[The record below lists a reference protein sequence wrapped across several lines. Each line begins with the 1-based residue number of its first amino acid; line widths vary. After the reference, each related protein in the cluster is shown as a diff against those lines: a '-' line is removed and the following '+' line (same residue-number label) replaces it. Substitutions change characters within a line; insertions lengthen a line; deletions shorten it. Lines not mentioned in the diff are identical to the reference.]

1 MNIHKL
7 HRGARLGRVLPF
19 ILSGFFV
26 VAVGYGLA
34 THKQSAFA
42 ATPNTCTKNGTFQS
56 PSTGDAA
63 LTSADIARSE
73 AAMAWIRTMAR
84 SKTPLVTTSTITMAD
99 YYSPTYKDDMYG
111 TFTLRDRTYPQSGG
125 TYQGIEFRQ
134 YVVADMAY
142 YLGSAPAY
150 TDGSFMFNSSNNGR
164 KLIQLVDTNTDEVL
178 AEYADVTGL
187 VRSYAYAPGEQGYG
201 TSAADRSF
209 SYDQGLALFAA
220 MGTGDDTFA
229 KTLVDGILLMQ
240 TKTGPHAG
248 GFVFSA
254 PQLSPSEADPSYRTG
269 SHSITT
275 DALLA
280 YIQKYPN
287 DPDIETYRSAALA
300 ALAFIDKTSVDSGP
314 LEGLYR
320 GGYGAY
326 VGAQQIFDP
335 TFTIEWASTE
345 HNIDIWHTLMRAAA
359 VLNDTQ
365 YSTKAA
371 ALATAIMA
379 KLYNSAEQR
388 LNQGLTPLEVDTADP
403 LDVNSWGAIQL
414 SGAGYHDEAVAALA
428 RVSRFENEKNGVTGY
443 APFYSSGGYP
453 GATETV
459 WYEGTFGVA
468 LAHYRLGNTA
478 AYRAVINNS
487 AAGQEVDGS
496 FRYATNVDT
505 KYEIG
510 GSRSMA
516 STAWYVLITTARDSM
531 WNNCV
536 YTAPPIT
543 PGSSGGTPSTPPAS
557 TLVTPTQSSRPS
569 PSSASLRSY
578 SDAPAPTLNLS
589 SDTAALTHTTPPPSP
604 GSSSTTPPA
613 TTDTSTVASPSPRRS
628 VLPLVIGAV
637 ALLCGAACVA
647 WFMIR
652 RRTH

>member
-1 MNIHKL
+1 M
-7 HRGARLGRVLPF
+7 GRVLPF
-19 ILSGFFV
+19 IISGLFV
-26 VAVGYGLA
+26 VAIGHGLV
-34 THKQSAFA
+34 THKQPVSA
-42 ATPNTCTKNGTFQS
+42 ATASTCTKDGVFYS
-56 PSTGDAA
+56 PSTGAAA
-63 LTSADIARSE
+63 LTSTDIARAE
-73 AAMAWIRTMAR
+73 AAMAWIRTMTQT
-84 SKTPLVTTSTITMAD
+84 KTPLATTSTITMAD
-99 YYSPTYKDDMYG
+99 YYGPTYKDDMYG
-111 TFTLRDRTYPQSGG
+111 TFVLRDRTYPQNGG
-125 TYQGIEFRQ
+125 VYQGVEFRQ
-134 YVVADMAY
+134 YVVADAAY

-187 VRSYAYAPGEQGYG
+187 VRSYAYTPGEQGYG
-201 TSAADRSF
+201 TSIADRSF
-209 SYDQGLALFAA
+209 SYDQGLSLFAA
-220 MGTGDDTFA
+220 MGTNDHAFA
-229 KTLVDGILLMQ
+229 KTLVNGLLLMQ

-280 YIQKYPN
+280 YIQKYPD
-287 DPDIETYRSAALA
+287 DPDIETYRSAALV
-300 ALAFIDKTSVDSGP
+300 ALAFIERTFADSGP

-345 HNIDIWHTLMRAAA
+345 HNIDTWHTFMRAAA

-379 KLYNSAEQR
+379 KLYNGAEQR
-388 LNQGLTPLEVDTADP
+388 LNQGLAPSEVDPADP

-414 SGAGYHDEAVAALA
+414 SGSGRHDEAIAALA
-428 RVSRFENEKNGVTGY
+428 RVSRFENEKNGIVGY

-468 LAHYRLGNTA
+468 LAHYRLGDTA

-487 AAGQEVDGS
+487 AAGQEADGS
-496 FRYATNVDT
+496 FRYATTVDA

-510 GSRSMA
+510 ASRSVA
-516 STAWYVLITTARDSM
+516 STAWYVLATTARDSI
-531 WNNCV
+531 WNACV
-536 YTAPPIT
+536 YTAPPEIPEVAPEA
-543 PGSSGGTPSTPPAS
+543 PGDTPPA
-557 TLVTPTQSSRPS
+557 TPTTPPAASSGLPTL
-569 PSSASLRSY
+569 SSTPLRSY
-578 SDAPAPTLNLS
+578 SALPAPTLS
-589 SDTAALTHTTPPPSP
+589 SLPDSTPVTADTAPKPTPSSERPVGINPSNP
-604 GSSSTTPPA
+604 AKETATP
-613 TTDTSTVASPSPRRS
+613 SSPSAP
-628 VLPLVIGAV
+628 PLLLAIGIG
-637 ALLCGAACVA
+637 ALLCSGAWVA
-647 WFMIR
+647 WRIIHR
-652 RRTH
+652 QTHKPS